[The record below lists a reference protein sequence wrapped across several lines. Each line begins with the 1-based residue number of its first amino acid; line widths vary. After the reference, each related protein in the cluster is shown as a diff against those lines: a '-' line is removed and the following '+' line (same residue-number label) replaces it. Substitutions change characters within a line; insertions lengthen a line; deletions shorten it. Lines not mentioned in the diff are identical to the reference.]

1 MKWIKH
7 IHLSETLIDKLKK
20 TSSTIKTFSLKSHLY
35 YEGQTPIVA
44 YLILKGSIQLS
55 RNKKICNTLR
65 PGTLL
70 GIEEVIEKKSSD
82 VSAEVLGNSTL
93 CFLDRSTLLEIKKGD
108 NIVLGSILTL
118 NEDEEVII

>member
-20 TSSTIKTFSLKSHLY
+20 TSSTIKTFSLKSPLF

-108 NIVLGSILTL
+108 NVVLESILTL